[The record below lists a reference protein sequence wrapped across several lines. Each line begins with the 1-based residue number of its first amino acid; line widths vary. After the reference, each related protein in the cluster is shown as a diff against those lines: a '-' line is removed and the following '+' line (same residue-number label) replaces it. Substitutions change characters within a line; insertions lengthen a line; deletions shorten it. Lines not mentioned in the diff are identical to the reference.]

1 MNNLKKT
8 KNSIR
13 WVIALKEEAQ
23 VILDYYKLKPINE
36 KTIYP
41 IYKNEEETHWLI
53 ICGIGRNNAAA
64 STAYLYAYSNAS
76 NYTSWINIGIAG
88 SCKGN
93 YGDLYLVDKISTYQK
108 RKSTYPSTLPKATL
122 PKMHLFTSDIPISD
136 YSTYELIDMEGSAFF
151 DIASKLTPKEFICL
165 MKVISDGPEDN
176 IKEITKSKISNL
188 MKENLLKIIDVISY
202 YERLSEEE
210 FQIIDKPKLF
220 NKIKSKWHFSA
231 TQSYRLENLLRRI
244 EIFCNKKDIEKI
256 IKNCET
262 SNSVINVLN
271 TKIKNNLVN
280 WSKF

>member
-8 KNSIR
+8 NNSIR

-53 ICGIGRNNAAA
+53 ISGMGRSNAAA
-64 STAYLYAYSNAS
+64 STAYLYSYSKAS
-76 NYTSWINIGIAG
+76 KQTSWINIGVAG
-88 SCKGN
+88 SGKGD
-93 YGDLYLVDKISTYQK
+93 YGDLYLVDKISTYQRK
-108 RKSTYPSTLPKATL
+108 KSTYPSTMPKTNL

-136 YSTYELIDMEGSAFF
+136 YSTHELIDMEGSAFF
-151 DIASKLTPKEFICL
+151 DIASKLTSKEFICL
-165 MKVISDGPEDN
+165 MKVISDGPEND

-188 MKENLLKIIDVISY
+188 IKENLLKIIDVISY

-220 NKIKSKWHFSA
+220 NEIKSKWHFSA
-231 TQSYRLENLLRRI
+231 TQSYRLETLLRRI
-244 EIFCNKKDIEKI
+244 EIFCNKKDIEKT

-262 SNSVINVLN
+262 SNSVINVLKS
-271 TKIKNNLVN
+271 KIKNNLVN

>member
-88 SCKGN
+88 SGKGN
-93 YGDLYLVDKISTYQK
+93 YGDLYLVDKISTYQR

-151 DIASKLTPKEFICL
+151 DIASKLSSKEFICL
-165 MKVISDGPEDN
+165 MKVVSDGPKNN
-176 IKEITKSKISNL
+176 IKEITKSRIRNL
-188 MKENLLKIIDVISY
+188 IEENLFKIIEVISY
-202 YERLSEEE
+202 YERLSEKELH
-210 FQIIDKPKLF
+210 IAKKPKLF
-220 NKIKSKWHFSA
+220 YKIKSKWHFSA
-231 TQSYRLENLLRRI
+231 TQSYKLENLLRRI
-244 EIFCNKKDIEKI
+244 EIFCNKKDIEEKI
-256 IKNCET
+256 KHCNT

-271 TKIKNNLVN
+271 SNIKNNLVN

>member
-1 MNNLKKT
+1 MNNFKIT

-23 VILDYYKLKPINE
+23 AILDHYKLKPVKE
-36 KTIYP
+36 RTIYP

-53 ICGIGRNNAAA
+53 ICGIGRNNASA

-76 NYTSWINIGIAG
+76 KYTSWINIGIAG
-88 SCKGN
+88 SSKGN
-93 YGDLYLVDKISTYQK
+93 YGDLYLVDKISTYQRK
-108 RKSTYPSTLPKATL
+108 KSTYPSTLPKAIL

-151 DIASKLTPKEFICL
+151 DIASKLTSKEFICL
-165 MKVISDGPEDN
+165 MKVISDGPKND

-188 MKENLLKIIDVISY
+188 IKVNLFKIIDVVSY

-220 NKIKSKWHFSA
+220 NEIKSKWYFSA
-231 TQSYRLENLLRRI
+231 TQSYRLETLLRRI
-244 EIFCNKKDIEKI
+244 EIFSSIKDIEKT

-271 TKIKNNLVN
+271 SKIKNNLVN

>member
-1 MNNLKKT
+1 MNNFKIT

-23 VILDYYKLKPINE
+23 AILVHYKLKLVNE

-76 NYTSWINIGIAG
+76 KYTSWINIGIAG
-88 SCKGN
+88 SSKGN
-93 YGDLYLVDKISTYQK
+93 YGDLYLVDKISTSQRK
-108 RKSTYPSTLPKATL
+108 KSTYPSTQPKAIL

-151 DIASKLTPKEFICL
+151 DIASKLTSKEFICL
-165 MKVISDGPEDN
+165 MKIISDGPKND
-176 IKEITKSKISNL
+176 IKEITKLKTKNL
-188 MKENLLKIIDVISY
+188 IKANLIKIIDVVSY
-202 YERLSEEE
+202 YERLSGEE

-220 NKIKSKWHFSA
+220 NEIKSKWHFSA
-231 TQSYRLENLLRRI
+231 TQSCKLENLLRRI
-244 EIFCNKKDIEKI
+244 EIFCNKKDIKKT

-262 SNSVINVLN
+262 SDSVMNILNS
-271 TKIKNNLVN
+271 KIKNNLVN

>member
-88 SCKGN
+88 SGKGN
-93 YGDLYLVDKISTYQK
+93 YGDLYLVDKISTYQRK
-108 RKSTYPSTLPKATL
+108 KSTYPLTLPKTTL

-151 DIASKLTPKEFICL
+151 DIASKLTSKEFICL
-165 MKVISDGPEDN
+165 MKVISDGPEND

-188 MKENLLKIIDVISY
+188 IKENLLKIIDVISY
-202 YERLSEEE
+202 YERLSQKE

-220 NKIKSKWHFSA
+220 NEIKSNWHFSA
-231 TQSYRLENLLRRI
+231 TQSYRLETLLRRI
-244 EIFCNKKDIEKI
+244 EIFCNKKDIKKT

>member
-1 MNNLKKT
+1 MNKLKIT

-23 VILDYYKLKPINE
+23 VILDHYKLKPVNE

-76 NYTSWINIGIAG
+76 KYTSWINIGIAG
-88 SCKGN
+88 SSKGN
-93 YGDLYLVDKISTYQK
+93 YGDLYLVDKISTYQRK
-108 RKSTYPSTLPKATL
+108 KSTYPSTLPKATL
-122 PKMHLFTSDIPISD
+122 PKMHLFTSNIPISD

-151 DIASKLTPKEFICL
+151 DIASKLTSKEFICL
-165 MKVISDGPEDN
+165 MKVISDGPKND

-188 MKENLLKIIDVISY
+188 IKSNLFKIIDVVSY

-220 NKIKSKWHFSA
+220 NEIKSKWHFSA
-231 TQSYRLENLLRRI
+231 SQSYKLENLLRRI
-244 EIFCNKKDIEKI
+244 EIFCNKKDIEKT

-262 SNSVINVLN
+262 SDSVMNVLN
-271 TKIKNNLVN
+271 LKLKNNLVN

>member
-23 VILDYYKLKPINE
+23 VILVYYKLKPINE

-53 ICGIGRNNAAA
+53 ISGIGRNNAAA

-88 SCKGN
+88 SGKGN
-93 YGDLYLVDKISTYQK
+93 YGDLYLVDKISTYQRK
-108 RKSTYPSTLPKATL
+108 KSTYPSTLPKANL

-151 DIASKLTPKEFICL
+151 DIASKLTSKEFICL
-165 MKVISDGPEDN
+165 MKVISDGPEND
-176 IKEITKSKISNL
+176 IKKITKSKISNL
-188 MKENLLKIIDVISY
+188 IKENLLKIIDVISY
-202 YERLSEEE
+202 YERLSVEE

-220 NKIKSKWHFSA
+220 NEIKSKWHFTA
-231 TQSYRLENLLRRI
+231 TQSYRLETLLRRI
-244 EIFCNKKDIEKI
+244 EIFCNKKDIEKT

>member
-1 MNNLKKT
+1 MGH
-8 KNSIR
+8 
-13 WVIALKEEAQ
+13 ALKEEAQ
-23 VILDYYKLKPINE
+23 IILDHFKLKAVNE

-53 ICGIGRNNAAA
+53 ISGIGRSNAAA
-64 STAYLYAYSNAS
+64 STAYLYSYSKAS
-76 NYTSWINIGIAG
+76 KYTSWINIGIAG
-88 SCKGN
+88 SDKGN
-93 YGDLYLVDKISTYQK
+93 YGDLYLVDKISTYQRK
-108 RKSTYPSTLPKATL
+108 KSTYPSTMPKTTL

-151 DIASKLTPKEFICL
+151 DIASKLTSKEFICL
-165 MKVISDGPEDN
+165 MKVISDGPEND

-188 MKENLLKIIDVISY
+188 IKENLLKIIDVISY

-210 FQIIDKPKLF
+210 FQIIEKPELF
-220 NKIKSKWHFSA
+220 YEIKSKWHFSA
-231 TQSYRLENLLRRI
+231 TQSYKLETLLRRI
-244 EIFCNKKDIEKI
+244 EIFCNKKDIEEK

-271 TKIKNNLVN
+271 SKIKKNLVN